1 MDAYFNW
8 YLEASKRGYD
18 KFFAGSKKLLEAIS
32 ELKKKKKKKKYC

>member
-18 KFFAGSKKLLEAIS
+18 RVTFFAGSKKLLETIS
-32 ELKKKKKKKKYC
+32 ELKKDY